1 MIQVSMISCIPC
13 LQNSRVSSGDPRVT
27 DISSMP
33 CFIDWYRELS
43 EDWSSQK
50 PENASSSWRA
60 LATWDADGP
69 SVAMFCWQLRVEL
82 GVSLALEDEEV
93 WDVSEV
99 VEVASLLVGLG
110 EDVVESDEGLA
121 LHASLPLSLPES
133 VFPMLPGA
141 GKTSGVNQSGALPS
155 GTAIWPEKSTI
166 TGVSSS
172 PTVKLNGNAS
182 PKEIGGKLSFWSSGT
197 CCFTIETVS
206 SGFAGLVAA
215 TISPS
220 PVGVVGAGIVAEI
233 GLKEAAPWSE
243 PESESGP
250 ESPPPEL
257 GSEPASEL
265 GSESELGSGSEPEP
279 ESESGSE
286 PELEDGPGATA
297 FSLEL
302 EAGSEVT
309 AGVDVAEAVVG
320 SVTGIA
326 SCSVEELSGAA
337 SEDRSG
343 VI

>member
-1 MIQVSMISCIPC
+1 M
-13 LQNSRVSSGDPRVT
+13 
-27 DISSMP
+27 
-33 CFIDWYRELS
+33 
-43 EDWSSQK
+43 
-50 PENASSSWRA
+50 
-60 LATWDADGP
+60 
-69 SVAMFCWQLRVEL
+69 
-82 GVSLALEDEEV
+82 
-93 WDVSEV
+93 
-99 VEVASLLVGLG
+99 
-110 EDVVESDEGLA
+110 
-121 LHASLPLSLPES
+121 
-133 VFPMLPGA
+133 
-141 GKTSGVNQSGALPS
+141 
-155 GTAIWPEKSTI
+155 
-166 TGVSSS
+166 
-172 PTVKLNGNAS
+172 
-182 PKEIGGKLSFWSSGT
+182 
-197 CCFTIETVS
+197 
-206 SGFAGLVAA
+206 VAA

-220 PVGVVGAGIVAEI
+220 PVGVVGAEIVAEI

>member
-1 MIQVSMISCIPC
+1 M
-13 LQNSRVSSGDPRVT
+13 
-27 DISSMP
+27 
-33 CFIDWYRELS
+33 
-43 EDWSSQK
+43 
-50 PENASSSWRA
+50 
-60 LATWDADGP
+60 
-69 SVAMFCWQLRVEL
+69 
-82 GVSLALEDEEV
+82 EDEEV

-121 LHASLPLSLPES
+121 LHTSLPLSLPGS

-141 GKTSGVNQSGALPS
+141 GKTSGVNQSGALLS

-166 TGVSSS
+166 TGMSSS

-215 TISPS
+215 TVSPS

-233 GLKEAAPWSE
+233 GLKEAATWSE
-243 PESESGP
+243 PESESEP

-257 GSEPASEL
+257 GSEPASE
-265 GSESELGSGSEPEP
+265 SESELGSGSEPEP
-279 ESESGSE
+279 EPEPEPESESESGSESSESSESGLESESGSE
-286 PELEDGPGATA
+286 PEPEDGLGTTA

-309 AGVDVAEAVVG
+309 AGVDVVEAVG
-320 SVTGIA
+320 SVAGIA
-326 SCSVEELSGAA
+326 SCSVEELPGTA
-337 SEDRSG
+337 SED
-343 VI
+343 